1 MVDFL
6 VILCYNIYTMNDETK
21 REGKKMIA
29 TKEQERNA
37 LEKIKKIVAEL
48 GNDSYIATAF
58 NGAFD
63 LAERNIEEDAA
74 YSVGDYIVAL
84 EEKTKLVDKL
94 IGINNDESQEIEALK
109 NEINNLKLELRKEIQ
124 NRDNAFIQLRNAKE
138 IFQIK
143 LDDCSKEIKE
153 NIGNDNFNTDILDD
167 YKMYKKMISKI
178 DALRKDVFNG

>member
-1 MVDFL
+1 
-6 VILCYNIYTMNDETK
+6 
-21 REGKKMIA
+21 MIA

-37 LEKIKKIVAEL
+37 LKKIKEIVAGL

-58 NGAFD
+58 NGAFE

-74 YSVGDYIVAL
+74 YSASYYIENL
-84 EEKTKLVDKL
+84 EEKNKRVYEL
-94 IGINNDESQEIEALK
+94 NNDNKELKKEIDSLK
-109 NEINNLKLELRKEIQ
+109 NELRKEIQ
-124 NRDNAFIQLRNAKE
+124 NKNNVFIQLENAKE

-167 YKMYKKMISKI
+167 YKMYKNMISKI